1 MITFIVNPNAR
12 SGLGSRIWKQIQQI
26 LQERKVQHQV
36 FFTKYQH
43 HASRIVSQITSDG
56 DSHTLIALGGDGTI
70 NEVINGITFL
80 DRVTLGYI
88 PIGSG
93 NDFARSLK
101 LPSDPVTAIEYLL
114 KPSHFTN
121 MDVGVLWHGNK
132 KRRFAVSTG
141 IGFDASV
148 CHEMAVSPLKL
159 LLNKLKLGKL
169 AYAGIAV
176 RRIAALIPQDVE
188 LVVDGH
194 KTLGYKNAFFVAV
207 MNQPYEGGGLKF
219 CPRANSHDRR
229 LNALIVSDMSK
240 LKALFLLPLS
250 FHGLHTP
257 FRGVSLLSFQNLEI
271 RTQTPLPLHTDG
283 EPVFLQKQ
291 IKVSLEPETLRV
303 MTLV

>member
-1 MITFIVNPNAR
+1 MITFIVNPNAK
-12 SGLGSRIWKQIQQI
+12 SGLGSRIWEKIRQI
-26 LQERKVQHQV
+26 LQERQVRHRV

-43 HASRIVSQITSDG
+43 HASRIVSRITSDG
-56 DSHTLIALGGDGTI
+56 ESHTLIALGGDGTI
-70 NEVINGITFL
+70 NEVINGISFL
-80 DRVTLGYI
+80 EKVTLGYI

-93 NDFARSLK
+93 NDFARSLN
-101 LPSDPVTAIEYLL
+101 LPFDPVAAMDYLL

-121 MDVGVLWHGNK
+121 MDVGILWHGHK

-148 CHEMAVSPLKL
+148 CHEMAVSPMKL

-169 AYAGIAV
+169 SYAGIAI
-176 RRIAALIPQDVE
+176 RRLAALIPQNME
-188 LVVDGH
+188 LLVDGH
-194 KTLGYKNAFFVAV
+194 KTLHYKNAFFVSV

-219 CPRANSHDRR
+219 CPKANSHDRK
-229 LNALIVSDMSK
+229 LNAIIVSDISK
-240 LKALFLLPLS
+240 LKALLLLPLS

-303 MTLV
+303 ITLG